1 MTSNASVRASSSD
14 PARTYDLVVKGAR
27 LLSPSGHPAATMDL
41 AVIDGTVA
49 EVSAQVTRPARTT
62 IAAAGRLLTSGL
74 VDLHTHVFAGGS
86 YWGIH
91 PDGIA
96 ASTGVTTWV
105 DAGSA
110 GAYTL
115 ASFVRTVERFRA
127 RTRAFLH
134 ISGLGLAGQTG
145 ESLVLANVDVAA
157 AVAAV
162 QSHRDLVCGIKV
174 RCDVNA
180 GGPHGLE
187 PLRRALTVAAETGLP
202 VMAHVAYA
210 PPGADE
216 VLRLLRTGDVVTHCC
231 SAVASGL
238 LDGGRPSEAVLAAKE
253 RGVVFDLAHGSGGFG
268 FGVAEAF
275 AEAGIRPDV
284 LSSDLHAR
292 SVSGPVFDL
301 PNVLMKAIA
310 LGFTLP
316 QAFAAATEVPA
327 RVAGLAPR
335 PVSPGVGDQA
345 DLALWDVVEE
355 EVAVADAHRGI
366 RVSPIRI
373 ANWATVIGG
382 QLLPLVLP
390 EPRPSW
396 LPASGSL
403 AMALDERDERIRGA
417 LSAPL
422 LPADRID
429 EAFPIGEP
437 EPR

>member
-1 MTSNASVRASSSD
+1 MTSKPASEPRA
-14 PARTYDLVVKGAR
+14 YDLVVQGAR
-27 LLSPSGHPAATMDL
+27 LLTPAGESSATVDVG
-41 AVIDGTVA
+41 VIDGIVA
-49 EVSAQVTRPARTT
+49 EVSAAVTRRARTT
-62 IAAAGRLLTSGL
+62 IAAEGRLLTTGL
-74 VDLHTHVFAGGS
+74 VDLHTHVFPGGS

-96 ASTGVTTWV
+96 AASGVTTWV

-115 ASFVRTVERFRA
+115 ASFVRTVERFRV

-145 ESLVLANVDVAA
+145 ESLALVNVDAA
-157 AVAAV
+157 AAIAAV

-180 GGPHGLE
+180 CGPHGLE
-187 PLRRALTVAAETGLP
+187 PLRRALAAAAETGLP

-216 VLRLLRTGDVVTHCC
+216 VLGLLRPGDVVTHCC
-231 SAVASGL
+231 SAVAAGL
-238 LDGGRPSEAVLAAKE
+238 LEQGRPSQAVLAAKG
-253 RGVVFDLAHGSGGFG
+253 RGVVFDLGHGSGGFG
-268 FGVAEAF
+268 FEVAEAF
-275 AEAGIRPDV
+275 ADAGVRPDV
-284 LSSDLHAR
+284 LSTDLHAR

-301 PNVLMKAIA
+301 PNVLMKAMA
-310 LGFTLP
+310 LGFTLSE
-316 QAFAAATEVPA
+316 AFTAATEVPA
-327 RVAGLAPR
+327 RIAGLPSRGVA
-335 PVSPGVGDQA
+335 PGVGDPA
-345 DLALWDVVEE
+345 DLALWDMVEE
-355 EVAVADAHRGI
+355 DVPVADAHGGI

-373 ANWATVIGG
+373 SNWATVIDGH
-382 QLLPLVLP
+382 LLPLVLP

-396 LPASGSL
+396 LPATGSL
-403 AMALDERDERIRGA
+403 ALALDERDERIRGA
-417 LSAPL
+417 LSTPL

>member
-1 MTSNASVRASSSD
+1 MTSTPPVPPTPHR
-14 PARTYDLVVKGAR
+14 PYDLVVKRAR
-27 LLSPSGHPAATMDL
+27 LLSGESPTTVDVAM
-41 AVIDGTVA
+41 IDGTIA
-49 EVSAQVTRPARTT
+49 EVSGEVTRPTRTT
-62 IAAAGRLLTSGL
+62 IDGAGRLLTTGL
-74 VDLHTHVFAGGS
+74 VDLHTHVFPGGS

-96 ASTGVTTWV
+96 ASSGVTTWV

-115 ASFVRTVERFRA
+115 ASFIRTVERFRI

-180 GGPHGLE
+180 GGPNGLE
-187 PLRRALTVAAETGLP
+187 PLRRALTVGEETGLP
-202 VMAHVAYA
+202 VMAHGAYA

-216 VLRLLRTGDVVTHCC
+216 VLDLLRAGDVVTHCC
-231 SAVASGL
+231 TAVASGL
-238 LDGGRPSEAVLAAKE
+238 LDGGRPSAAVVSAKE
-253 RGVVFDLAHGSGGFG
+253 RGVVLDLGHGSGGFG

-275 AEAGIRPDV
+275 LAAGIRPDV
-284 LSSDLHAR
+284 LSTDLHAR

-301 PNVLMKAIA
+301 PTVLMKAMA

-316 QAFAAATEVPA
+316 EAFAAATEVPA
-327 RVAGLAPR
+327 RVCGLPPR
-335 PVSPGVGDQA
+335 GVSPAIGDRA

-355 EVAVADAHRGI
+355 EVPVADAHRAI
-366 RVSPIRI
+366 RVSPVRI
-373 ANWATVIGG
+373 SNAATVIDG
-382 QLLPLVLP
+382 QVLPLVLP

-422 LPADRID
+422 LSADQIE
-429 EAFPIGEP
+429 EAFPIGES

>member
-1 MTSNASVRASSSD
+1 M
-14 PARTYDLVVKGAR
+14 ARTYDLVVQGAR
-27 LLSPSGHPAATMDL
+27 LLAAPGESASTVDVGVL
-41 AVIDGTVA
+41 DGIVV
-49 EVSAQVTRPARTT
+49 EVSAALTRPARNT
-62 IAAAGRLLTSGL
+62 IAAGGRLLTTGL
-74 VDLHTHVFAGGS
+74 VDLHTHVFPGGS

-115 ASFVRTVERFRA
+115 ASFIRTVERFRV

-134 ISGLGLAGQTG
+134 ISGLGLTGQTG
-145 ESLVLANVDVAA
+145 ESLVIANVDTAA
-157 AVAAV
+157 AIAAV

-180 GGPHGLE
+180 CGPHGLE
-187 PLRRALTVAAETGLP
+187 PLHRALTVAAETGLP
-202 VMAHVAYA
+202 VMAHIAYA

-216 VLRLLRTGDVVTHCC
+216 VLALLRPGDVVTHCC
-231 SAVASGL
+231 TAVASGL
-238 LDGGRPSEAVLAAKE
+238 LDDGRPSDAVLAAKE

-268 FGVAEAF
+268 FDVAEAF
-275 AEAGIRPDV
+275 MAGGVRPDV
-284 LSSDLHAR
+284 LSTDLHAR

-301 PNVLMKAIA
+301 PNVLMKAMA
-310 LGFTLP
+310 LGYTLSD
-316 QAFAAATEVPA
+316 AFVAATEVPA
-327 RVAGLAPR
+327 RVAGLPSR
-335 PVSPGVGDQA
+335 RVTPSVGDPA
-345 DLALWDVVEE
+345 DLALWDILDEDVPL
-355 EVAVADAHRGI
+355 ADAHRAI
-366 RVSPIRI
+366 RVSPVRI
-373 ANWATVIGG
+373 SNWATVMAG

-396 LPASGSL
+396 LPPSGSL

-417 LSAPL
+417 LAAPL
-422 LPADRID
+422 LPADQID
-429 EAFPIGEP
+429 EAFPIGDP

>member
-1 MTSNASVRASSSD
+1 MTST
-14 PARTYDLVVKGAR
+14 PATTTPSPTARSYDLVVQGAR
-27 LLSPSGHPAATMDL
+27 LLSAEGEPASTVDIGVL
-41 AVIDGTVA
+41 DGTVA
-49 EVSAQVTRPARTT
+49 EVSAEVTRSARNA
-62 IAAAGRLLTSGL
+62 IAADGRLLTTGL
-74 VDLHTHVFAGGS
+74 VDLHTHVFPGGS

-115 ASFVRTVERFRA
+115 ASFIRTVERFRV

-134 ISGLGLAGQTG
+134 ISGLGLTGQTG
-145 ESLVLANVDVAA
+145 ESLVIANVDTAA
-157 AVAAV
+157 AIAAV

-180 GGPHGLE
+180 CGPHGLE
-187 PLRRALTVAAETGLP
+187 PLQRALTVAAETGLP
-202 VMAHVAYA
+202 VMAHIAYA

-216 VLRLLRTGDVVTHCC
+216 VLALLRPGDVVTHCC
-231 SAVASGL
+231 TAVASGL
-238 LDGGRPSEAVLAAKE
+238 LDDGRPSAAVLAAKE

-268 FGVAEAF
+268 FNVAEAF
-275 AEAGIRPDV
+275 IAGGVRPDV
-284 LSSDLHAR
+284 LSTDLHAR

-316 QAFAAATEVPA
+316 EAFAAATEVPA

-335 PVSPGVGDQA
+335 GASPRVGDQA
-345 DLALWDVVEE
+345 DLALWDLVDE
-355 EVAVADAHRGI
+355 EVPVADAHRGI
-366 RVSPIRI
+366 RVSPVRI
-373 ANWATVIGG
+373 SNWATVIDGH
-382 QLLPLVLP
+382 LLPLALP

-396 LPASGSL
+396 LPASGWL
-403 AMALDERDERIRGA
+403 ATALGERDERIRGA
-417 LSAPL
+417 IAAPL